1 MKRTTFRVISTPA
14 AAVEALIE
22 KAAAEIEAGAPFK
35 KIADSKEAAI
45 AFIRESPLDVFFVES
60 LQQVVFESPLF
71 LKARRSAMRAARRD
85 FFGATRLEEV
95 ENGADGR
102 GEERLVAWW
111 ECTAG
116 AIARMDQ
123 P

>member
-1 MKRTTFRVISTPA
+1 MRRTTFRVISTPA
-14 AAVEALIE
+14 AAVEALVE
-22 KAAAEIEAGAPFK
+22 KAVAEIEAGAPFR

-45 AFIRESPLDVFFVES
+45 AFIRESPLDVLFVES

-85 FFGATRLEEV
+85 FFGAVRLEEV
-95 ENGADGR
+95 ENGSDAR

-111 ECTAG
+111 ECSSG
-116 AIARMDQ
+116 KCSKIEL
-123 P
+123 

>member
-1 MKRTTFRVISTPA
+1 MTRTIFRVISTPA
-14 AAVEALIE
+14 AAVEALVE
-22 KAAAEIEAGAPFK
+22 KAVAEIEAGAPFR

-45 AFIRESPLDVFFVES
+45 AFICENPLDVLFVES

-85 FFGATRLEEV
+85 FFGAVRLEEV
-95 ENGADGR
+95 EIASDAR

-111 ECTAG
+111 ECSSG
-116 AIARMDQ
+116 KCSKNEL
-123 P
+123 